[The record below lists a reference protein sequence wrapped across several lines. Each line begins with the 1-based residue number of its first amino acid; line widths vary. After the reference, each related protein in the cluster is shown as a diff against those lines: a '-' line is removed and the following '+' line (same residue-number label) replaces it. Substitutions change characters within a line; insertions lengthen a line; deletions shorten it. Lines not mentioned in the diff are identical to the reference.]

1 MKPKDN
7 GQMFLFLIGSW
18 HEDGIAVN
26 FEYNIKTRNLKC
38 YKIGHV
44 EAQGK
49 DIPKQPINHEMGYG
63 DTALVCP
70 NCKQSAIWNPFR
82 TGREL
87 YPHCPWCGQKLE
99 VLEYECRW
107 KDGGK
112 NIGKSCPRF
121 QIGENRE
128 KNGQELRGRRVV
140 KRYDDIRKA
149 LEDPTA
155 KEITIQKH
163 TSLGKS
169 EKLLDMIGA
178 VCEVGNER

>member
-1 MKPKDN
+1 MKPPY
-7 GQMFLFLIGSW
+7 QFPFAC
-18 HEDGIAVN
+18 AV
-26 FEYNIKTRNLKC
+26 
-38 YKIGHV
+38 
-44 EAQGK
+44 
-49 DIPKQPINHEMGYG
+49 M
-63 DTALVCP
+63 
-70 NCKQSAIWNPFR
+70 
-82 TGREL
+82 
-87 YPHCPWCGQKLE
+87 
-99 VLEYECRW
+99 YECRW